1 VLSTTIAVAAALLA
15 SSAPPDDGVRLDGDV
30 TVFAAA
36 SLTES
41 FEAIGE
47 AFEAIHPDVDVT
59 LSFAASS
66 QLAQQIEE
74 GAPADVFASA
84 DVANMDRLVDGGG
97 AGGEPVVLATNAL
110 AILVEA
116 GNPLDI
122 DELADLAGDDLIV
135 IACDPAVPIG
145 AYTQHVFAD
154 AGVDVE
160 IDSYE
165 ENVRAVVSKVLLGE
179 ADAGVVYIT
188 DVLAAGDEAAGVRIP
203 ADVNLVADY
212 PIAVTAETD
221 DAELAQAFV
230 DFVLGDEAQ
239 AILAVLGFGPPD
251 ADAAAPPPSTAP
263 FRRAPA

>member
-1 VLSTTIAVAAALLA
+1 MLSTTIAVAAALLA

-84 DVANMDRLVDGGG
+84 DVANMDRLVDGG
-97 AGGEPVVLATNAL
+97 EPVVFATNAL

-135 IACDPAVPIG
+135 ISCDPAVPIG
-145 AYTQHVFAD
+145 AYTQRVFAD

-239 AILAVLGFGPPD
+239 AILAALGFGPPD